1 MRRLLKTQCR
11 ATFKKT
17 KQKINPVKFRFPCFQ
32 KPIFLNVFEKECFS
46 EARIAGLLW
55 FEMDNELFFL
65 GIGEI
70 DGM

>member
-1 MRRLLKTQCR
+1 MFLK
-11 ATFKKT
+11 KS
-17 KQKINPVKFRFPCFQ
+17 V
-32 KPIFLNVFEKECFS
+32 FS

-55 FEMDNELFFL
+55 FEMDNERFFL